1 VLRRLVDWL
10 LPSESTDRVV
20 YGVILVGALLAA
32 ESGIHETYLDT
43 ILSAVIATAIY
54 WLAHAY
60 AHVLARRLTT
70 LGRLTIGAL
79 LGGLAREAAL
89 LRGAAVPLLVLV
101 IAWLSGATVASAVT
115 AALWGSV
122 ASLIGLELAAAQ
134 RAPATIPERALELG
148 VGVTLGLGIVALK
161 VVLH

>member
-1 VLRRLVDWL
+1 MVDWL
-10 LPSESTDRVV
+10 LPRESTDRVV

-32 ESGIHETYLDT
+32 ESGLHDTYGDT
-43 ILSAVIATAIY
+43 ILSAVIATSIY

-70 LGRLTIGAL
+70 LERLTVGAL

-89 LRGAAVPLLVLV
+89 LRGAAIPLLVLV
-101 IAWLSGATVASAVT
+101 IAWLGGVGVESAVT

-122 ASLIGLELAAAQ
+122 ASLICLELVAAQ
-134 RAPATIPERALELG
+134 RNPATLPERALELG